1 MRRGFKMND
10 IINEKER
17 LLELLKYSKEAIEY
31 WFNMTD
37 SEQSL
42 LDENNHF
49 KEEVMY
55 FIDKLSK

>member
-1 MRRGFKMND
+1 MND